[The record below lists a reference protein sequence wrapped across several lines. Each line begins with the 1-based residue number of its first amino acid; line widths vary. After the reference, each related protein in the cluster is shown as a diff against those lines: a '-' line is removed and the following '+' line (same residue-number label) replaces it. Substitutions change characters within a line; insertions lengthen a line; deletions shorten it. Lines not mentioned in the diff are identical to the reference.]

1 MVLQHYQDNINTLLK
16 KIQEAEAI
24 VVGGAAGMSEAI
36 GHISFY
42 HADEMFLKHFG
53 KFADKY
59 GIQNLFM
66 GYHYPYPT
74 PEERWA
80 FLATE
85 MKLIHDA
92 EAGGPY
98 LDLLEL
104 IRDKNYFIVTTNQD
118 TQFNKAFPEE
128 NISSIQGDL
137 RYFQCS
143 SRCHDKIHLNKEQVE
158 NMYANIE
165 GTRIPTEL
173 IPVCDECGQAMEPW
187 VRSYVF
193 LEGSYYQ
200 NELRKYNEFLIK
212 NKDKKVL
219 FLELGVGKMTP
230 MFIKEPFWNM
240 TYTFPNAFYATI
252 NPNDAIVPGVLREK
266 GLAIKEDIA
275 RVLKDTLIEKNKVL
289 PTIGNH

>member
-1 MVLQHYQDNINTLLK
+1 MVSQHYQDNINTLLK
-16 KIQEAEAI
+16 QIKEADAI

-36 GHISFY
+36 GHTSFY
-42 HADEMFLKHFG
+42 HADDNFLKHFG
-53 KFADKY
+53 KFADEF
-59 GIQNLFM
+59 GFQNLFM

-85 MKLIHDA
+85 IKLIHDA
-92 EAGGPY
+92 EAGRPY
-98 LDLLEL
+98 LDLLQL
-104 IRDKNYFIVTTNQD
+104 LSNKNYFIVTTNQD
-118 TQFNKAFPEE
+118 AQFYKAFPEDK
-128 NISSIQGDL
+128 IASIQGDL
-137 RYFQCS
+137 RYFQCGS
-143 SRCHDKIHLNKEQVE
+143 GCHDEIYFNKEQVE

-173 IPVCDECGQAMEPW
+173 IPVCDECGKQIEPW

-193 LEGSYYQ
+193 LEGSFYQ
-200 NELRKYNEFLIK
+200 NEVRKYNEFLIK

-219 FLELGVGKMTP
+219 FLELGVGRMTP

-240 TYTFPNAFYATI
+240 TYTFPNAYYATI
-252 NPNDAIVPGVLREK
+252 NPNDAIVPDALREK

-275 RVLKDTLIEKNKVL
+275 IVLKDTLNEKTKNSVK
-289 PTIGNH
+289 